1 MKRFLAIL
9 LSLSILLAF
18 AIGIFY
24 VTPKATKVNINY
36 NISDYLNENSETKIT
51 LNILENEFG
60 TTSDVQIM
68 ATSVTVEQALQM
80 QNLLAEIPNV
90 LTVNF
95 DEHDENYF
103 QNNNALL
110 LLVVD
115 GDEYSTI
122 ANQVVSDAKSVLKKE
137 FPTQEITFGGIVVE
151 KDSLRSSIENEIVWI
166 FAIAIVLVT
175 LIMLLSARSWLEP
188 FVLLLASG
196 VAILLNMGTNVY
208 LGEISYITNAV
219 AAILQLALS
228 VDYSIVLMH
237 HYVNLKETEEID
249 SGTAML
255 RSVFAVVKPVSAS
268 SLTTIAGLLALLFMS
283 FRIGVDIG
291 IVLIKGIVIS
301 AITSLTLL
309 PALLILFE
317 GLLDR
322 TEKPALIPTGKG
334 LCSFARVACFL
345 IVPII
350 VLAIPYFG
358 YIQKQN
364 TYTFTDG
371 SNGSQPIKDIF
382 GNNSTIVVVYPNS
395 ANNHENENTLA
406 DKLNAYKTADGKL
419 VLKNYTAYSNTVR
432 ELYDVELTARKL
444 DIPESDV
451 KMLLSMYH
459 LYGDSSLVKLKPL
472 DFVKYADELI
482 REDADTQEFT
492 DEEMTKTI
500 RTMLVIDTI
509 MNGEHT
515 ADEFH
520 TLATTDV
527 MEGTDL
533 DLFSVKQMYGSYF
546 YDEITDKTV
555 DFETMLDYMIAASE
569 KDETADMFDEQT
581 VTDLTALSQGIKQ
594 FNAQMEMPMTKAQFQ
609 GYMYQNYGAT
619 IDDTTAAQIWA
630 GYYYTLAQAEQE
642 TIPFLNLMSFLVAQ
656 NQITEPT
663 AVATINAYNT
673 LYVTVNASYPYEQF
687 LPVLTQVATGL
698 SGTAPTIAT
707 TALAVQQVYIMYFY
721 EQNTIPTTALLGK
734 TFVDFVNQTLA
745 TNAVVN
751 AQLSADGKAKLTDI
765 CVADEFLSDTTSY
778 DFKKMA
784 EKLTELQD
792 DIQSMTTATALG
804 SDKVSGIY
812 IKYAIGNELDLAK
825 AVEAKELLNFVT
837 ANMDTHELLKKKMT
851 DDHRAK
857 VADAQDDIA
866 SATDLFLGES
876 YSRMLLSIDLPSES
890 EESTKFVEYL
900 TRTVGDTFGE
910 DAHIAGEMVSTY
922 DLQETFDKDNTFIS
936 IFTIISIFVIV
947 MLVFRSLSLPTV
959 LVAVIQG
966 AIWIAMS
973 PLLSTEPM
981 FFMSYIVVTCILMGA
996 TIDYGILMSTNYVQ
1010 YRATLDKKE
1019 ALCKSVEA
1027 AMPTVFTSGMILT
1040 VCGFVIGFIS
1050 SQNAISTVGI
1060 LLGKGTLVSVL
1071 MITLVLPSVLY
1082 LVDGF
1087 ILKLSIKKREKKEEN
1102 IYITRIL

>member
-1 MKRFLAIL
+1 MNSNFEKSKKYIVIALFLVAAV
-9 LSLSILLAF
+9 LSVVF
-18 AIGIFY
+18 MG
-24 VTPKATKVNINY
+24 KVAINY
-36 NISDYLNENSETKIT
+36 NISDYLDDSTETKIS
-51 LNILENEFG
+51 LGIIEDEFG
-60 TTSDVQIM
+60 VTGDVQVMIEDIDTDT
-68 ATSVTVEQALQM
+68 AKDIRDTLKDIE
-80 QNLLAEIPNV
+80 NV

-95 DEHDENYF
+95 DEYDEGYYKDGT
-103 QNNNALL
+103 ALFI
-110 LLVVD
+110 VIVD
-115 GDEYSTI
+115 GDEYSEV
-122 ANQVVSDAKSVLKKE
+122 AN
-137 FPTQEITFGGIVVE
+137 TVVE
-151 KDSLRSSIENEIVWI
+151 DIKTALDDAFEGKTNYGGAVIEKANLREAIEGEIPFI
-166 FAIAIVLVT
+166 LAIALCLVT
-175 LIMLLSARSWLEP
+175 AIMLLTSKSWLEP
-188 FVLLLASG
+188 IILLLASG
-196 VAILLNMGTNVY
+196 VAILINMGTNAIF
-208 LGEISYITNAV
+208 GEISYITNAV
-219 AAILQLALS
+219 GAILQLALS
-228 VDYSIVLMH
+228 IDYSIVLLH
-237 HYVNLKETEEID
+237 SYRAIKATEED
-249 SGTAML
+249 KDKAMHQ
-255 RSVFAVVKPVSAS
+255 AIKEVVKPVSAS
-268 SLTTIAGLLALLFMS
+268 ALTTIAGLLALLFMS
-283 FRIGVDIG
+283 FKIGFDIG
-291 IVLIKGIVIS
+291 IVLMKGIVIS

-309 PALLILFE
+309 PALLLLFDK
-317 GLLDR
+317 LMNK
-322 TEKPALIPTGKG
+322 TEKRELVLKGKRFCN
-334 LCSFARVACFL
+334 LSFKASKAV
-345 IVPII
+345 VPIAL
-350 VLAIPYFG
+350 VLIIACGVLQFG
-358 YIQKQN
+358 N
-364 TYTFTDG
+364 TYSFTD
-371 SNGSQPIKDIF
+371 SKNTNKEITDTF
-382 GNNSTIVVVYPNS
+382 GQNNTVVVVYPNS

-432 ELYDVELTARKL
+432 ELYDVELAARKL

-451 KMLLSMYH
+451 KMLLTMYH

-482 REDADTQEFT
+482 REDADAQEFT

-515 ADEFH
+515 AEEFH
-520 TLATTDV
+520 TLATTGV

-533 DLFSVKQMYGSYF
+533 DLFSVKQMYGLYF

-569 KDETADMFDEQT
+569 KDKTADMFDEQT

-609 GYMYQNYGAT
+609 GYMYQNYGAM
-619 IDDTTAAQIWA
+619 IDDTTIAQIWA
-630 GYYYTLAQAEQE
+630 GYYYTLGQAEQE

-663 AVATINAYNT
+663 SVATINAYST
-673 LYVTVNASYPYEQF
+673 LYATVNASYSYEQF

-707 TALAVQQVYIMYFY
+707 TDLAVQQIYIMYFY
-721 EQNTIPTTALLGK
+721 EQNAIPTTALSGR

-751 AQLSADGKAKLTDI
+751 AQLSADGKAKLSDI
-765 CVADEFLSDTTSY
+765 CVADEFLSDTAAY
-778 DFKKMA
+778 DFKEMA

-812 IKYAIGNELDLAK
+812 IKYAIANDLDLTK
-825 AVEAKELLNFVT
+825 AVEAKDLLNFVT

-857 VADAQDDIA
+857 VADAQADIA

-900 TRTVGDTFGE
+900 TSTVKDTFGD

-973 PLLSTEPM
+973 TSLITGPM
-981 FFMSYIVVTCILMGA
+981 FFMSYIVTTCILMGA

-1019 ALCKSVEA
+1019 ALYKSVEA

-1040 VCGFVIGFIS
+1040 ICGFIVGIIS
-1050 SQNAISTVGI
+1050 SQTSISTVGF

-1082 LVDGF
+1082 LLDRF
-1087 ILKLSIKKREKKEEN
+1087 ILKLSIKKKNNE
-1102 IYITRIL
+1102 

>member
-9 LSLSILLAF
+9 LSLFILLAF
-18 AIGIFY
+18 AVGIFY
-24 VTPKATKVNINY
+24 VAPKASNVNINY
-36 NISDYLNENSETKIT
+36 NISDYLNESSETKIALT
-51 LNILENEFG
+51 ILENDFG

-68 ATSVTVEQALQM
+68 VTNVTAEQVLQM
-80 QNLLAEIPNV
+80 QNLLGEIPNV

-95 DEHDENYF
+95 DEHDENYYK
-103 QNNNALL
+103 NSSALL

-115 GDEYSTI
+115 GDEYSAV
-122 ANQVVSDAKSVLKKE
+122 ANQVVSDAKSVLEKE
-137 FPTQEITFGGIVVE
+137 FPTQEITFGGTVVE
-151 KDSLRSSIENEIVWI
+151 KESLRSSIENEIVWI
-166 FAIAIVLVT
+166 FAIAIVFVT

-237 HYVNLKETEEID
+237 HYINLKKTEEID

-255 RSVFAVVKPVSAS
+255 HSVFAVIKPISAS

-283 FRIGVDIG
+283 FRIGFDIG

-371 SNGSQPIKDIF
+371 SNDSQPIKDIF
-382 GNNSTIVVVYPNS
+382 GNNSTIAVVYPNS
-395 ANNHENENTLA
+395 ANNHENENTFA

-432 ELYDVELTARKL
+432 ELYDVELAARKL

-451 KMLLSMYH
+451 EMLLTMYH
-459 LYGDSSLVKLKPL
+459 LYGNSSLVELKPL

-482 REDADTQEFT
+482 REDEDAQDFT

-520 TLATTDV
+520 TLATTGV

-533 DLFSVKQMYGSYF
+533 DLFSVKQMYGLYF
-546 YDEITDKTV
+546 YEEITDKTV
-555 DFETMLDYMIAASE
+555 DFETMLGVMVAASE
-569 KDETADMFDEQT
+569 KPETADMFDEQT

-594 FNAQMEMPMTKAQFQ
+594 FNTQMEMPLTKAQFQ
-609 GYMYQNYGAT
+609 GYMYQTYGAV
-619 IDDTTAAQIWA
+619 IDDITTAQIWA
-630 GYYYTLAQAEQE
+630 GYYYTLGQAEQE
-642 TIPFLNLMSFLVAQ
+642 TIPFLNLMSFLAAQ
-656 NQITEPT
+656 GQISEPT
-663 AVATINAYNT
+663 AVATINAYGT
-673 LYVTVNASYPYEQF
+673 LYATVNASYSYEQF

-698 SGTAPTIAT
+698 SGTAPTIT
-707 TALAVQQVYIMYFY
+707 TTDLAVQQIYIMYFY
-721 EQNTIPTTALLGK
+721 EQNAIPTTVLSGR

-751 AQLSADGKAKLTDI
+751 VQLSADGKAKLSDI
-765 CVADEFLSDTTSY
+765 CVADEFLSDTVAY
-778 DFKKMA
+778 DFKEMA
-784 EKLTELQD
+784 EKLTDLSK

-812 IKYAIGNELDLAK
+812 VKYSIAKELNLAK
-825 AVEAKELLNFVT
+825 AVEAKDLLDFVT
-837 ANMDTHELLKKKMT
+837 ANMDTHELMKKMT
-851 DDHRAK
+851 DDHRTK
-857 VADAQDDIA
+857 VADAQNDIA
-866 SATDLFLGES
+866 NATDLFLGEN

-890 EESTKFVEYL
+890 EESAKFVEYL
-900 TRTVGDTFGE
+900 TSAVKDSFGE
-910 DAHIAGEMVSTY
+910 DAHVAGEMVSTY
-922 DLQETFDKDNTFIS
+922 DLQKAFDKDNTLIS
-936 IFTIISIFVIV
+936 IFTIVSIFVIV
-947 MLVFRSLSLPTV
+947 MLVFRSLSLPV
-959 LVAVIQG
+959 ILVAVIQG
-966 AIWIAMS
+966 AIWISMS
-973 PLLSTEPM
+973 TSLISGSM
-981 FFMSYIVVTCILMGA
+981 FFMSYIVATCILMGA
-996 TIDYGILMSTNYVQ
+996 TIDYGVLMSTNYVQ
-1010 YRATLDKKE
+1010 YRTTLDKKE
-1019 ALCKSVEA
+1019 ALYRSVEA

-1040 VCGFVIGFIS
+1040 ICGFVIGFIS

-1082 LVDGF
+1082 LLDGF
-1087 ILKLSIKKREKKEEN
+1087 ILKLSIKKKNKE
-1102 IYITRIL
+1102 

>member
-1 MKRFLAIL
+1 MNSNFAKSKKYIVIALFLVAAV
-9 LSLSILLAF
+9 LSVVF
-18 AIGIFY
+18 MG
-24 VTPKATKVNINY
+24 KVAINY
-36 NISDYLNENSETKIT
+36 NISDYLDDDTETKIS
-51 LNILENEFG
+51 LDIIEDEFG
-60 TTSDVQIM
+60 MTGDVKVM
-68 ATSVTVEQALQM
+68 VEDIDVDTAKDVRDTLKD
-80 QNLLAEIPNV
+80 IPNV

-95 DEHDENYF
+95 DEYDDGYYKDR
-103 QNNNALL
+103 NALF
-110 LLVVD
+110 VVIVD
-115 GDEYSTI
+115 GDEYSAV
-122 ANQVVSDAKSVLKKE
+122 AN
-137 FPTQEITFGGIVVE
+137 TVVE
-151 KDSLRSSIENEIVWI
+151 DIKTALDVTFEGKTNYGGAVIEKASLRESIEGEIPFILAV
-166 FAIAIVLVT
+166 AICLVT
-175 LIMLLSARSWLEP
+175 AIMLLTSKSWLEP
-188 FVLLLASG
+188 IILLLASG
-196 VAILLNMGTNVY
+196 VAILINMGTNAIF
-208 LGEISYITNAV
+208 GEISYITNAV
-219 AAILQLALS
+219 GAILQLALS
-228 VDYSIVLMH
+228 IDYSIVLLHSYRAIKATQEDKGKAMSQAI
-237 HYVNLKETEEID
+237 KEVI
-249 SGTAML
+249 
-255 RSVFAVVKPVSAS
+255 KPVSAS
-268 SLTTIAGLLALLFMS
+268 ALTTIAGLLALLFMS
-283 FRIGVDIG
+283 FKIGFNIG
-291 IVLIKGIVIS
+291 IVLMKGIVIS

-309 PALLILFE
+309 PALLLLFDK
-317 GLLDR
+317 LMNK
-322 TEKPALIPTGKG
+322 TEKRELVLMGKRFCN
-334 LCSFARVACFL
+334 LSFKASKLV
-345 IVPII
+345 VPIAL
-350 VLAIPYFG
+350 VLIIACGVLQFG
-358 YIQKQN
+358 N
-364 TYTFTDG
+364 TYSFTD
-371 SNGSQPIKDIF
+371 SKNTNNDIIDTF
-382 GNNSTIVVVYPNS
+382 GQNNTVIVVYPNS
-395 ANNHENENTLA
+395 ENNHENEKALA

-432 ELYDVELTARKL
+432 ELYDVELAARKL

-451 KMLLSMYH
+451 EMLLTMYH

-482 REDADTQEFT
+482 REDADAQEFT

-500 RTMLVIDTI
+500 RTMLAIDTI
-509 MNGEHT
+509 MNDEHT

-520 TLATTDV
+520 TLATTGV

-533 DLFSVKQMYGSYF
+533 DLFSVKQMYGLYF

-581 VTDLTALSQGIKQ
+581 VTDLMALSQGIKQ
-594 FNAQMEMPMTKAQFQ
+594 FNTQMEIPLTKAQFQ
-609 GYMYQNYGAT
+609 GYMYQNYGAV
-619 IDDTTAAQIWA
+619 IDDMTAAQIWA
-630 GYYYTLAQAEQE
+630 GYYYTLGQAEQE

-656 NQITEPT
+656 NQIADPT
-663 AVATINAYNT
+663 AVATINTYNT
-673 LYVTVNASYPYEQF
+673 LYATVNASYSYEQF

-707 TALAVQQVYIMYFY
+707 TDLAVQQIYIMYFY
-721 EQNTIPTTALLGK
+721 EQNAIPTTALSGR
-734 TFVDFVNQTLA
+734 TFVDFVNQTLT
-745 TNAVVN
+745 TNSVVN
-751 AQLSADGKAKLTDI
+751 AQLSADGKAKLSDI
-765 CVADEFLSDTTSY
+765 CVADEFLSDTATY
-778 DFKKMA
+778 DFKEMA

-792 DIQSMTTATALG
+792 DIQSMTTTTALG

-857 VADAQDDIA
+857 VADAQDDIE

-900 TRTVGDTFGE
+900 TRTVKDTFGE

-973 PLLSTEPM
+973 TSLITGPM
-981 FFMSYIVVTCILMGA
+981 FFMSYIVTTCILMGA

-1019 ALCKSVEA
+1019 ALYKSVEA

-1040 VCGFVIGFIS
+1040 ICGFIVGIIS
-1050 SQNAISTVGI
+1050 SQTSISTVGF

-1082 LVDGF
+1082 LLDRF
-1087 ILKLSIKKREKKEEN
+1087 ILKLSIKKKNNE
-1102 IYITRIL
+1102 

>member
-208 LGEISYITNAV
+208 WGEISYITNAV

-255 RSVFAVVKPVSAS
+255 RSVFTVVKPVSAS

-432 ELYDVELTARKL
+432 ELYDVELAARKL
-444 DIPESDV
+444 DLSKSDV
-451 KMLLSMYH
+451 ELLFTMYH
-459 LYGDSSLVKLKPL
+459 LYGDNSLVEITPL
-472 DFVKYADELI
+472 DFVKYADELMTN
-482 REDADTQEFT
+482 DADAKDFS

-500 RTMLVIDTI
+500 RTMLVIDEM
-509 MNGEHT
+509 MNGEHN
-515 ADEFH
+515 AEEFH
-520 TLATTDV
+520 TLATTGV

-533 DLFSVKQMYGSYF
+533 GLFSVKQMYGLYLYNS
-546 YDEITDKTV
+546 ITDKTV
-555 DFETMLDYMIAASE
+555 DFETMLDFMIAESNNTE
-569 KDETADMFDEQT
+569 VSGMFDANT
-581 VTDLTALSQGIKQ
+581 VANLTALSQGIKQ
-594 FNAQMEMPMTKAQFQ
+594 FNAQMEMPLSKVQFQ
-609 GYMYQNYGAT
+609 GYMYQTYGVM
-619 IDDTTAAQIWA
+619 IDDMTAAQIYG
-630 GYYYTLAQAEQE
+630 GYYLMQGQEPQE
-642 TIPFLNLMSFLVAQ
+642 TIPFLNLMSFLAAQ
-656 NQITEPT
+656 GQIADPT
-663 AVATINAYNT
+663 TVATLNGYNT
-673 LYVTVNASYPYEQF
+673 LYAIVNASYPYEQF
-687 LPVLTQVATGL
+687 LPVLTQVATAL
-698 SGTAPTIAT
+698 SGTAPMVAT
-707 TALAVQQVYIMYFY
+707 TDLAVQQIYIMYFY
-721 EQNTIPTTALLGK
+721 EQNAIPNTAVLGR
-734 TFVDFVNQTLA
+734 TFVDFVKSSMVSNPI
-745 TNAVVN
+745 VN
-751 AQLSADGKAKLTDI
+751 AQISDDGRAKLSDM
-765 CVADEFLSDTTSY
+765 CVADAFLGDTTAY
-778 DFKKMA
+778 DFKEMTTKMN
-784 EKLTELQD
+784 EMQNN
-792 DIQSMTTATALG
+792 IQSISNKGELG
-804 SDKVSGIY
+804 SDKVSGVY
-812 IKYAIGNELDLAK
+812 IKYAVANGNALTEAT
-825 AVEAKELLNFVT
+825 EAKDLLDFVT
-837 ANMDTHELLKKKMT
+837 ANMDTHELLKVKIS
-851 DDHRAK
+851 DDNRSK
-857 VADAQDDIA
+857 VADAQDDMDR
-866 SATDLFLGES
+866 ATDLFVGEN
-876 YSRMLLSIDLPSES
+876 YSRMLLSIDLVSES
-890 EESTKFVEYL
+890 EESSAFVAFL
-900 TRTVGDTFGE
+900 LDTVKDIFGE

-922 DLQETFDKDNTFIS
+922 DLQNTFDDDNRLIS

-947 MLVFRSLSLPTV
+947 MLVFRSLSLPVV

-966 AIWIAMS
+966 AIWISMS
-973 PLLSTEPM
+973 TSLITGPM
-981 FFMSYIVVTCILMGA
+981 FFMSYIVTTCILMGA

-1019 ALCKSVEA
+1019 ALYKSVEA

-1040 VCGFVIGFIS
+1040 ICGFIVGIIS
-1050 SQNAISTVGI
+1050 SQTSISTVGF

-1082 LVDGF
+1082 LLDGF

-1102 IYITRIL
+1102 TYITRIL

>member
-1 MKRFLAIL
+1 MNSNFEKSKKYIVIALFLVAAV
-9 LSLSILLAF
+9 LSVVF
-18 AIGIFY
+18 MG
-24 VTPKATKVNINY
+24 KVAINY
-36 NISDYLNENSETKIT
+36 NISDYLDDSTETKIS
-51 LNILENEFG
+51 LGIIEDEFG
-60 TTSDVQIM
+60 VTGDVQVMIEDIDTDT
-68 ATSVTVEQALQM
+68 AKDIRDTLKDIE
-80 QNLLAEIPNV
+80 NV

-95 DEHDENYF
+95 DEYDEGYYKDGT
-103 QNNNALL
+103 ALFI
-110 LLVVD
+110 VIVD
-115 GDEYSTI
+115 GDEYSEV
-122 ANQVVSDAKSVLKKE
+122 AN
-137 FPTQEITFGGIVVE
+137 TVVE
-151 KDSLRSSIENEIVWI
+151 DIKTALDDAFEGKTNYGGAVIEKANLREAIEGEIPFI
-166 FAIAIVLVT
+166 LAIALCLVT
-175 LIMLLSARSWLEP
+175 AIMLLTSKSWLEP
-188 FVLLLASG
+188 IILLLASG
-196 VAILLNMGTNVY
+196 VAILINMGTNAIF
-208 LGEISYITNAV
+208 GEISYITNAV
-219 AAILQLALS
+219 GAILQLALS
-228 VDYSIVLMH
+228 IDYSIVLLH
-237 HYVNLKETEEID
+237 SYRAIKATEED
-249 SGTAML
+249 KDKAMHQ
-255 RSVFAVVKPVSAS
+255 AIKEVVKPVSAS
-268 SLTTIAGLLALLFMS
+268 ALTTIAGLLALLFMS
-283 FRIGVDIG
+283 FKIGFDIG
-291 IVLIKGIVIS
+291 IVLMKGIVIS

-309 PALLILFE
+309 PALLLLFDK
-317 GLLDR
+317 LMNK
-322 TEKPALIPTGKG
+322 TEKRELVLKGKRFCN
-334 LCSFARVACFL
+334 LSFKASKAV
-345 IVPII
+345 VPIAL
-350 VLAIPYFG
+350 VLIIACGVLQFG
-358 YIQKQN
+358 N
-364 TYTFTDG
+364 TYSFTD
-371 SNGSQPIKDIF
+371 SKNTNKEITDTF
-382 GNNSTIVVVYPNS
+382 GQNNTVVVVYPNS

-432 ELYDVELTARKL
+432 ELYDVELAARKL

-451 KMLLSMYH
+451 KMLLTMYH

-482 REDADTQEFT
+482 REDADAQEFT

-520 TLATTDV
+520 TLATTGV

-533 DLFSVKQMYGSYF
+533 DLFSVKQMYGLYF

-569 KDETADMFDEQT
+569 KDKTADMFDEQT

-619 IDDTTAAQIWA
+619 IDDTTVTQIYT
-630 GYYYTLAQAEQE
+630 GYYLAQGQQAQE

-663 AVATINAYNT
+663 AVATINTYNT
-673 LYVTVNASYPYEQF
+673 LYATVNASYSYEQF

-707 TALAVQQVYIMYFY
+707 TDLAVQQIYIMYFY
-721 EQNTIPTTALLGK
+721 EQNAIPTTALSGR

-751 AQLSADGKAKLTDI
+751 AQLSADGKAKLSDI
-765 CVADEFLSDTTSY
+765 CVADEFLSDTAAY
-778 DFKKMA
+778 DFKEMA

-812 IKYAIGNELDLAK
+812 IKYAIANDLDLTK
-825 AVEAKELLNFVT
+825 AVEAKDLLNFVT

-857 VADAQDDIA
+857 VADAQADIA

-900 TRTVGDTFGE
+900 TSTVKDTFGD

-973 PLLSTEPM
+973 TSLITGPM
-981 FFMSYIVVTCILMGA
+981 FFMSYIVTTCILMGA

-1019 ALCKSVEA
+1019 ALYKSVEA

-1040 VCGFVIGFIS
+1040 ICGFIVGIIS
-1050 SQNAISTVGI
+1050 SQTSISTVGF

-1082 LVDGF
+1082 LLDRF
-1087 ILKLSIKKREKKEEN
+1087 ILKLSIKKKNNE
-1102 IYITRIL
+1102 